1 MRTLLVGALLCAC
14 LAVGVVVYAGATATA
29 VICTE
34 VTDRAPVGA
43 ADKFPATVGRLMC
56 FSEVKGATGK
66 VVHVWLHGDKEM
78 ASVELNIGGDRWRTW
93 SAKNIMPDWKGAW
106 KVEVRDEAGAVLATA
121 AFTIE

>member
-1 MRTLLVGALLCAC
+1 MRTLLVAALVCAC
-14 LAVGVVVYAGATATA
+14 LAVGVVVYAETTATA

-43 ADKFPATVGRLMC
+43 AEKFPATVGRLMC

-93 SAKNIMPDWKGAW
+93 SSKNIMPDWKGAW

>member
-121 AFTIE
+121 AFVVE